1 VAHGS
6 LEAFGLH
13 LIKRGILLLVL
24 AAALAAGAAASKNR
38 CLAQPA
44 PARELDG
51 TWLTADGAAMIR
63 FEACAPS
70 RCGRLV
76 WLRDPIDPETGA
88 QLLDKNNP
96 DPALRTRQLLGIA
109 LITDVTPV
117 RQDEWQAKAYN
128 AEDAGTYA
136 VTLRLAAPDRL
147 ALRGCGLAGL
157 ICRTEFWSRAQ
168 R

>member
-1 VAHGS
+1 LQFIARV
-6 LEAFGLH
+6 
-13 LIKRGILLLVL
+13 ILPLML
-24 AAALAAGAAASKNR
+24 AAALAAGAALCANGS
-38 CLAQPA
+38 LAQPA
-44 PARELDG
+44 PQLEG

-63 FEACAPS
+63 FEQCVPS

-117 RQDEWQAKAYN
+117 RQGEWQAKAYN

-136 VTLRLAAPDRL
+136 VTLRLAAPDKL
-147 ALRGCGLAGL
+147 ALKGCGLAGL
-157 ICRTEFWSRAQ
+157 ICRTEYWSRA
-168 R
+168 RR